1 MMYLENLILDPAIP
15 NRAMDEKA
23 LDMQEMGMHSDFP
36 LCRTG
41 CFISMSVVS

>member
-1 MMYLENLILDPAIP
+1 MTYLENLILNPAIP
-15 NRAMDEKA
+15 DCAMDEKA

-36 LCRTG
+36 FCRTG